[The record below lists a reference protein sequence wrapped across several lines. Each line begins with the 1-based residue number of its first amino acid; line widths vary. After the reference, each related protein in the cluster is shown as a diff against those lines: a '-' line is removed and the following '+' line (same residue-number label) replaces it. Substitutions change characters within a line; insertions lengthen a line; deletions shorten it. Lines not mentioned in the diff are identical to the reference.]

1 MTDVVRAGDRPIPV
15 LVEAGETY
23 YWCACGRSAN
33 QPFCDGSHKGTGVV
47 PVKYTAHETGKVAFC
62 ACKQSG
68 AAPLCDGSHNSKDDD
83 RASA

>member
-33 QPFCDGSHKGTGVV
+33 QPFCDGSHKGTGVA
-47 PVKYTAHETGKVAFC
+47 PVKYTAHESDKVAFC

-68 AAPLCDGSHNSKDDD
+68 AAPL
-83 RASA
+83 

>member
-15 LVEAGETY
+15 LVEVGETY

-47 PVKYTAHETGKVAFC
+47 PVKYTAHESRKVAFC

-68 AAPLCDGSHNSKDDD
+68 AAPLCDGSHNNKV
-83 RASA
+83 